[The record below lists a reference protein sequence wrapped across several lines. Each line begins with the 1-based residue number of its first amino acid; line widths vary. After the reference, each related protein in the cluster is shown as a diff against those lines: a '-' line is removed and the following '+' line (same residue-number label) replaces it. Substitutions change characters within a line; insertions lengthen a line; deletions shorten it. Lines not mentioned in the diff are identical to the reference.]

1 LILNTLVDVL
11 NSVVDHNL
19 DAAMSY
25 RRSGVWHNISAK
37 ELYTQVTNTARFLQK
52 CGIAKGDR
60 VAIVSEN
67 RPEWGVVD
75 FAVELLGAVD
85 VPIYPTLIAE
95 QVRFILNDSG
105 VKVAFVSTAEQ
116 LRKIKS
122 VLADTPVE
130 KIVVMDEV
138 APESPHEN
146 VLSMS
151 SIVSGPV
158 TEFARD
164 AELDALGKSI
174 DSKDLATIIYTSGTT
189 GTPKGVMLSHG
200 NITSNIAASTS
211 VFRWSSQQGYISF
224 LPLSHITARHVD
236 YVMLATGIGVSY
248 CSTFDELPL
257 MLKEVRPR
265 NFVSVPRVYEKVRKE
280 AERQAASG
288 IKKMVFDW
296 ALRVGRLHRDDTL
309 AGRVP
314 TSLSWRL
321 ADALVFSKVRE
332 GLGGRAECCIS
343 GGAPLGRELAE
354 WFADV
359 GIRIFEGYGLTE
371 TSPVI
376 AINTAVDLRLGSV
389 GKPLPNVE
397 CKIASDGELLVRG
410 PSVTRGYWN
419 MPEETRNAF
428 EDGWFK
434 TGDIGMIDPDGF
446 LSITDRKKDLL
457 KTSGGKMI
465 APQPIENALKTN
477 VLVAQATVIGDK
489 RKYAAVIIAPHFALL
504 EDWARANL
512 ISFSS
517 REELVHNAKVR
528 ALYEGI
534 VADLNTKLAQF
545 ERLKRLILVPDEFT
559 IESGEITPSLKL
571 KRRVVEKKYSRLI
584 ESLYSETPETIAEPV
599 RAH

>member
-11 NSVVDHNL
+11 DSVLDHNL
-19 DAAMSY
+19 DTAMSY
-25 RRSGVWHNISAK
+25 RRNGVWHNLSAK
-37 ELYTQVTNTARFLQK
+37 ELYRQVINTARFLQK

-67 RPEWGVVD
+67 RPEWGIVD

-85 VPIYPTLIAE
+85 VPIYPTLIAD
-95 QVRFILNDSG
+95 QVRFILHDSG
-105 VKVAFVSTAEQ
+105 VKIAFVSTTEQ
-116 LRKIKS
+116 LRKLKS
-122 VLADTPVE
+122 VVDQTQVE

-138 APESPHEN
+138 APESPHDN
-146 VLSMS
+146 FLSMS

-158 TEFARD
+158 TQFTRD
-164 AELDALGKSI
+164 AELDALGKTISAN
-174 DSKDLATIIYTSGTT
+174 DLATIIYTSGTT

-200 NITSNIAASTS
+200 NITSNIASSTAT
-211 VFRWSSQQGYISF
+211 FQWSSKQGYISF

-236 YVMLATGIGVSY
+236 YVMLASGIGVSY
-248 CSTFDELPL
+248 CSSFDELPV
-257 MLKEVRPR
+257 MLKEVRPH

-280 AERQAASG
+280 AERQAVSG
-288 IKKMVFDW
+288 IKKLVFDW
-296 ALRVGRLHRDDTL
+296 ALRVGRTHRNETL

-314 TSLSWRL
+314 NSITWRL
-321 ADALVFSKVRE
+321 ADALVFSKVHA

-376 AINTAVDLRLGSV
+376 AINTGADLRLGSV

-397 CKIASDGELLVRG
+397 CKIAPDGELLVRG

-446 LSITDRKKDLL
+446 LCITDRKKDLL

-504 EDWARANL
+504 EDWAHANL

-528 ALYEGI
+528 AMYERI

-545 ERLKRLILVPDEFT
+545 ERLKRLILVPDEFS
-559 IESGEITPSLKL
+559 IETGEITPSLKL

-584 ESLYSETPETIAEPV
+584 ESLYSETPETTPEPV

>member
-11 NSVVDHNL
+11 DSVLDHNL

-25 RRSGVWHNISAK
+25 RKNGVWHNLSAK
-37 ELYTQVTNTARFLQK
+37 ELYRQVINTARFLQK

-67 RPEWGVVD
+67 RPEWGIVD

-95 QVRFILNDSG
+95 QVRFILQDSG
-105 VKVAFVSTAEQ
+105 VKIAFVSTAEQ
-116 LRKIKS
+116 LRKLKS
-122 VLADTPVE
+122 VIDLTQVQ

-138 APESPHEN
+138 APESPHNN

-158 TEFARD
+158 TQFTRD
-164 AELDALGKSI
+164 AELDALGKSM
-174 DSKDLATIIYTSGTT
+174 DTNDLATIIYTSGTT
-189 GTPKGVMLSHG
+189 GTPKGVMLTHG

-211 VFRWSSQQGYISF
+211 IFQWSSQQGYISF

-248 CSTFDELPL
+248 CSSFDELPV
-257 MLKEVRPR
+257 MLKEVRPH

-296 ALRVGRLHRDDTL
+296 ALRVGRAHRDETL

-314 TSLSWRL
+314 TSISWRL
-321 ADALVFSKVRE
+321 ADALVFSKVRA

-376 AINTAVDLRLGSV
+376 AINTAANLRLGSV

-397 CKIASDGELLVRG
+397 CKIAPDGELLVRG
-410 PSVTRGYWN
+410 PSVTFGYWN

-428 EDGWFK
+428 EEGWFK
-434 TGDIGMIDPDGF
+434 TGDIGMIDTDGF
-446 LSITDRKKDLL
+446 LCITDRKKDLL

-504 EDWARANL
+504 EDWAHANL

>member
-1 LILNTLVDVL
+1 MILNTLVDVL
-11 NSVVDHNL
+11 DSVLDHNL

-25 RRSGVWHNISAK
+25 RKNGVWHNLSAK
-37 ELYTQVTNTARFLQK
+37 ELYRQVINTARFLQK

-67 RPEWGVVD
+67 RPEWGIVD

-95 QVRFILNDSG
+95 QVRFILQDSG
-105 VKVAFVSTAEQ
+105 VKIAFVSTAEQ
-116 LRKIKS
+116 LRKLKS
-122 VLADTPVE
+122 VIDLTQVQ

-138 APESPHEN
+138 APESPHNN

-158 TEFARD
+158 TQFTRD
-164 AELDALGKSI
+164 AELDALGKSM
-174 DSKDLATIIYTSGTT
+174 DTNDLATIIYTSGTT
-189 GTPKGVMLSHG
+189 GTPKGVMLTHG

-211 VFRWSSQQGYISF
+211 IFQWSSQQGYISF

-248 CSTFDELPL
+248 CSSFDELPV
-257 MLKEVRPR
+257 MLKEVRPH

-296 ALRVGRLHRDDTL
+296 ALRVGRAHRDETL

-314 TSLSWRL
+314 TSISWRL
-321 ADALVFSKVRE
+321 ADALVFSKVRA

-376 AINTAVDLRLGSV
+376 AINTAANLRLGSV

-397 CKIASDGELLVRG
+397 CKIAPDGELLVRG
-410 PSVTRGYWN
+410 PSVTFGYWN

-428 EDGWFK
+428 EEGWFK
-434 TGDIGMIDPDGF
+434 TGDIGMIDTDGF
-446 LSITDRKKDLL
+446 LCITDRKKDLL

-504 EDWARANL
+504 EDWAHANL